1 MKRHGYLFEQVCT
14 FANLHRAALLA
25 AKGKK
30 SKESVA
36 LFLFNLENEIIDLE
50 RELQTEKWKPLPYR
64 VFMVHDP
71 KERRICASDFR
82 DRVVHHGICNVLEP
96 IFERHFISDTC
107 ACRKGKGSFSARKRV
122 QWYSRSFRY
131 YLKFDVH
138 KFFDSID
145 HNILK
150 VQICRKIK
158 DRKFIRLIDK
168 IVDHS
173 VPWAEP
179 GKGIPIGN
187 LTSQH
192 FANFYLSGLDH
203 FIKEYLR
210 IEGYL
215 RYMDDMV
222 LFADEKE
229 TLWDAAGK
237 VESYLMEKLGLT
249 IKKGSLILAPV
260 EQGLSFLGF
269 RIFPGVIRASRKGW
283 RRFRRKTIRRER
295 DYLSGKIDYEAFVRS
310 AASLTGYMK
319 QADTRNLRAS
329 FFQRPGA
336 PEATTV

>member
-1 MKRHGYLFEQVCT
+1 MKRYGHLFEQVCT
-14 FANLHRAALLA
+14 FDNLHRAALTA

-36 LFLFNLENEIIDLE
+36 LFLYNLENEIIALE
-50 RELQTEKWKPLPYR
+50 HGLLAEKWAPLPYR
-64 VFMVHDP
+64 VFRVHDP
-71 KERRICASDFR
+71 KERIICASDFR
-82 DRVVHHGICNVLEP
+82 DRVVHHGVCNALEP
-96 IFERHFISDTC
+96 VFESHFISDTY
-107 ACRKGKGSFSARKRV
+107 ACRKKKGTHPAINRA
-122 QWYSRSFRY
+122 QWFSRSFQY

-150 VQICRKIK
+150 ALILCKIK

-168 IVDHS
+168 IIDHS
-173 VPWAEP
+173 VPWTKP

-203 FIKEYLR
+203 FIKEHFR

-222 LFADEKE
+222 LFADEKD
-229 TLWDAAGK
+229 TLWNAANK
-237 VESYLMEKLGLT
+237 IESYLMKKLKLT
-249 IKKGSLILAPV
+249 IKKGSLTLAPV
-260 EQGLSFLGF
+260 DQGLSFLGF
-269 RIFPGVIRASRKGW
+269 RTFPGVIRASRKGW
-283 RRFRRKTIRRER
+283 RRFRRKTIHREKE
-295 DYLSGKIDYEAFVRS
+295 YLNGEIDYEKFIRS
-310 AASLTGYMK
+310 VASLTGYMK

-336 PEATTV
+336 SEAITV